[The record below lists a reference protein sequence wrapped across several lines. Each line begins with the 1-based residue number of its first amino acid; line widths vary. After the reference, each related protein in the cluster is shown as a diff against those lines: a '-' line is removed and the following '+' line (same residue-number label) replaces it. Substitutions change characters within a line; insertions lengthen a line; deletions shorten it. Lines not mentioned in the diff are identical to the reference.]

1 MNYFFSKIL
10 NQKLLNQK
18 VFNRKLL
25 NQKVFNTNNFTK
37 KKNYIKIITG
47 LFLSGYT
54 INFIW
59 SLDFNNNTK
68 SYLKDTDISERYRE
82 FKLNND

>member
-1 MNYFFSKIL
+1 MNLFFS
-10 NQKLLNQK
+10 KLLNQK
-18 VFNRKLL
+18 VFNR
-25 NQKVFNTNNFTK
+25 KVFNTNNFTK

>member
-1 MNYFFSKIL
+1 MNLFFS
-10 NQKLLNQK
+10 KLLNQK
-18 VFNRKLL
+18 VFNRK
-25 NQKVFNTNNFTK
+25 VFNTNNFIK